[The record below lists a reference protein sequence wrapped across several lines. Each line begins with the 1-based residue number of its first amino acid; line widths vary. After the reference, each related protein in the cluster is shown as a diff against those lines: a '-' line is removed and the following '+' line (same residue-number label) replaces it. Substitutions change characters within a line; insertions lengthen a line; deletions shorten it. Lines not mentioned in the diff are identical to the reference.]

1 MKPLANALAAI
12 GLVTVAITPAFA
24 AQSEKMAIVVETTD
38 LNLSTPQGQKTLDQR
53 IEKAARTVCRTAG
66 VTTGSRV
73 LTREARDCLVTARA
87 DVRQQVA
94 ALTASQQRG
103 G

>member
-1 MKPLANALAAI
+1 MKPLANALAAL
-12 GLVTVAITPAFA
+12 GLVATAIIPAFA
-24 AQSEKMAIVVETTD
+24 AQTEKMVITVETGD
-38 LNLSTPQGQKTLDQR
+38 LNLASPQGQKTLDQR

-87 DVRQQVA
+87 EVRQQVA
-94 ALTASQQRG
+94 AMTANQHRG